1 MSEINS
7 RTSPR
12 RILNILEEILLDPE
26 NFTAKKIAHKLDIPL
41 ATIYRH
47 IGTLCDERFLIA
59 SNSKKY
65 IPGPKIRNIILHSL
79 PYEPNFTLRRSYLR
93 KLTADIK
100 ETVSLSVPIGTKLVY
115 FDRIEFHWPMQLN
128 LEAGDHLPLHASAS
142 GKLYLSSIKKEDA
155 LEIFNNIK
163 TPASA
168 KNTITEI
175 SQFKKELNKIKKQG
189 YAFDDEEWFN
199 GMVGLSLPITNA
211 KNELCFCLS
220 THTAK
225 SRKNIDDLKKI
236 LPLMLSAS
244 KNLKKAF
251 FKFFDAESI
260 KGRIFFKSSI
270 FFRLFAVCVDK
281 QKHNSFF
288 AFVIGK
294 DKPTIPLNHSSSSN
308 A

>member
-1 MSEINS
+1 MNEINS

-12 RILNILEEILLDPE
+12 RILNILEEILLDPDS
-26 NFTAKKIAHKLDIPL
+26 FTAKKISHKLNIPL
-41 ATIYRH
+41 ATVYRH
-47 IGTLCDERFLIA
+47 IETLCDERYLVA
-59 SNSKKY
+59 GNSKKY
-65 IPGPKIRNIILHSL
+65 IPGPKIRNIILQSL

-93 KLTADIK
+93 KLTEEIK

-142 GKLYLSSIKKEDA
+142 GKLYLSSIKKDDA
-155 LEIFNNIK
+155 LEIFKNIK
-163 TPASA
+163 TPKTA

-175 SQFKKELNKIKKQG
+175 DKFKKELNKINKQG

-199 GMVGLSLPITNA
+199 GMVGISLPITNF

-236 LPLMLSAS
+236 YPSMLSAA
-244 KNLKKAF
+244 KNLKKAL
-251 FKFFDAESI
+251 FK
-260 KGRIFFKSSI
+260 
-270 FFRLFAVCVDK
+270 
-281 QKHNSFF
+281 N
-288 AFVIGK
+288 
-294 DKPTIPLNHSSSSN
+294 
-308 A
+308 

>member
-1 MSEINS
+1 MNEINS

-12 RILNILEEILLDPE
+12 RILNILEEILLDPDS
-26 NFTAKKIAHKLDIPL
+26 FTAKKISHKLNIPL
-41 ATIYRH
+41 ATVYRH
-47 IGTLCDERFLIA
+47 IETLCDERYLVA
-59 SNSKKY
+59 GNSKKY
-65 IPGPKIRNIILHSL
+65 IPGPKIRNIILQSL

-93 KLTADIK
+93 KLTEEIK

-142 GKLYLSSIKKEDA
+142 GKLYLSSIKKNDA
-155 LEIFNNIK
+155 LEIFKNIK
-163 TPASA
+163 TPKTA

-175 SQFKKELNKIKKQG
+175 NKFKKELNKINKQG

-199 GMVGLSLPITNA
+199 GMVGISLPITNF

-236 LPLMLSAS
+236 YPSMLSAA
-244 KNLKKAF
+244 KNLKKAL
-251 FKFFDAESI
+251 FKD
-260 KGRIFFKSSI
+260 
-270 FFRLFAVCVDK
+270 
-281 QKHNSFF
+281 
-288 AFVIGK
+288 
-294 DKPTIPLNHSSSSN
+294 
-308 A
+308 